1 VVRVNVFCIELKMAV
16 RQFEADYMAQH
27 GGNKPTGADKD
38 PIRPLLKEYF
48 RIKRQL
54 QSSREMLSKTA
65 PAKLTTQGDTKTA
78 PAKLTTQGGL

>member
-1 VVRVNVFCIELKMAV
+1 MAV

-48 RIKRQL
+48 TIKRQL
-54 QSSREMLSKTA
+54 ESSSEMLSKTA
-65 PAKLTTQGDTKTA
+65 PAKLMTTKGDLKDVYCAVGVVVCLDT
-78 PAKLTTQGGL
+78 LLDSETQ